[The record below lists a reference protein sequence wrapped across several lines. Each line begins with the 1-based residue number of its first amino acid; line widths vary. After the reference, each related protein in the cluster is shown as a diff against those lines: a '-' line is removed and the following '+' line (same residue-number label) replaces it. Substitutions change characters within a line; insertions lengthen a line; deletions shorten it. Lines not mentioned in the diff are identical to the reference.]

1 MKKNAEVRVKKLVP
15 YNIIVEASAGDVV
28 AINFV
33 LKHYS
38 GYIKKLSMRTFF
50 DEYGQP
56 HCYVDETLRRRL
68 ETKLITK
75 ILEFKIA

>member
-38 GYIKKLSMRTFF
+38 GYIKKLSMRTFLMSM
-50 DEYGQP
+50 DSRIVMWTKHYG
-56 HCYVDETLRRRL
+56 VDWKRS
-68 ETKLITK
+68 
-75 ILEFKIA
+75 